1 MTTVNVTTQANTVEA
16 TAGSATTVVEN
27 VTAAKVNVT
36 ADGATTV
43 VETPK
48 AASVQVT
55 ASNSTAVVQTPVT
68 TVVKATFPVPYF
80 NVNDSAKVDKSIV
93 YYDAASGQFKAD
105 DTQTTSTLTDG
116 GNF

>member
-1 MTTVNVTTQANTVEA
+1 MTTVSVTTGANTVQA
-16 TAGSATTVVEN
+16 TSGSATTVVEN
-27 VTAAKVNVT
+27 TTAAKVNVT

-48 AASVQVT
+48 AASVEVT

-93 YYDAASGQFKAD
+93 YYDAASGQYKAD
-105 DTQTTSTLTDG
+105 DTQTTTTLTDG